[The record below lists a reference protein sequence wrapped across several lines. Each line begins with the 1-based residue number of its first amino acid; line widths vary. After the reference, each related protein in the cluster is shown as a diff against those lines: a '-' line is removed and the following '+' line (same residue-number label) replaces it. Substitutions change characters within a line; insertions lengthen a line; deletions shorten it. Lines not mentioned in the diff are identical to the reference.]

1 MRLFS
6 WLVSL
11 GVFISAPCA
20 AQLLTSEAPPGTLPA
35 GAVAYLDDGTCGA
48 DKVKRVIGGRPAKGI
63 RRQVTCLDRPEK
75 TAEVDIGTSTGAPLS
90 RKNIHFIHMGG
101 NDCPPCRAWRALELP
116 KLQASPLF
124 KTITY
129 SYVTKAIGSPV
140 PPEAFLPPE
149 VRPLKA
155 KLDTASSGRNGSPH
169 QVLVLDGE
177 VYDYWFGE
185 RNAEEILAS
194 VQAIATGARYPFSRC
209 IKRSGTKSGTCEIR
223 G

>member
-6 WLVSL
+6 SLAFL
-11 GVFISAPCA
+11 GVFISAPAA
-20 AQLLTSEAPPGTLPA
+20 AQLLTSEPAPGTLRA
-35 GAVAYLDDGTCGA
+35 GAVVYVDDGSCGA
-48 DKVKRVIGGRPAKGI
+48 DQIKQVIGGNPSKGI
-63 RRQVTCLDRPEK
+63 RRQVSCVNRPE
-75 TAEVDIGTSTGAPLS
+75 
-90 RKNIHFIHMGG
+90 RRHIHFIHMGG
-101 NDCPPCRAWRALELP
+101 NDCPPCRVWRALELP

-124 KTITY
+124 GTITY

-149 VRPLKA
+149 VKPLKA

-169 QVLVLDGE
+169 QVLVVDGE

-185 RNAEEILAS
+185 RSAEEILAS
-194 VQAIATGARYPFSRC
+194 VQAIATGAKYPFSRC
-209 IKRSGTKSGTCEIR
+209 IKRSGTKSGTCEIK